1 MLLELAPTPLPS
13 STCRLASLNWTR
25 IVLRSTQFA
34 GIAAH
39 DPLIA
44 GLAAAVPPGLWSM
57 PAVVAVSGGADSVG
71 LLLGLLA
78 IAPVEARHRL
88 VVAHAE
94 HDLRDA
100 AAEDRAF
107 VERLAADVGLE
118 FECRRLLVRGAEDQ
132 GEGIEARARRL
143 RYDFL
148 EDVARVRGAR
158 HVVVGHTADDQAETV
173 LHRVLRGTGLHGL
186 AGMRAARELAPGVS
200 LLRPLLGVPRIVVR
214 DFLARAG
221 QAWCEDESNLDRDYA
236 RNFLRHE
243 ILARCAAGPYPDA
256 SAAITRLAAQAATA
270 SAAVRSAADLILDT
284 HATRHADGS
293 IVMRTQG
300 LAAAAPHLAA
310 ELFAALWQ
318 REGWLQRDMTARH
331 YASLAT
337 LLRDD
342 SPPGIDLPGGI
353 HARRTPDGFVILRS
367 RAERSC

>member
-1 MLLELAPTPLPS
+1 MR
-13 STCRLASLNWTR
+13 C
-25 IVLRSTQFA
+25 VLRLSRFAAITADDQFITA
-34 GIAAH
+34 
-39 DPLIA
+39 
-44 GLAAAVPPGLWSM
+44 LAAAVPAGLWAM

-78 IAPVEARHRL
+78 IAPAETRHRL

-94 HDLRDA
+94 HDLRA
-100 AAEDRAF
+100 AAADDRAF

-118 FECRRLLVRGAEDQ
+118 VECRRLSVRGADDQ

-143 RYDFL
+143 RYGFL

-186 AGMRAARELAPGVS
+186 AGMRAARELVPGVS
-200 LLRPLLGVPRIVVR
+200 LLRPLLGVRRIVVR

-221 QAWCEDESNLDRDYA
+221 QAWREDESNLDRDYA

-243 ILARCAAGPYPDA
+243 ILARCESGPYPDA

-270 SAAVRSAADLILDT
+270 STAIRSAADFILGSHT
-284 HATRHADGS
+284 SRHADGS
-293 IVMRTQG
+293 VVMRTQG
-300 LAAAAPHLAA
+300 LSAAAPHLAA
-310 ELFAALWQ
+310 ELFAAVWQ
-318 REGWLQRDMTARH
+318 REGWPQRDMTARH
-331 YASLAT
+331 YASLAA

-342 SPPGIDLPGGI
+342 SPPAIDLPGGI
-353 HARRTPDGFVILRS
+353 QARRTRDGFVILR
-367 RAERSC
+367 RAEEMSF

>member
-1 MLLELAPTPLPS
+1 ML
-13 STCRLASLNWTR
+13 RLSR
-25 IVLRSTQFA
+25 VA
-34 GIAAH
+34 GITADDRFIAA
-39 DPLIA
+39 
-44 GLAAAVPPGLWSM
+44 LAAAVPAGLWAM

-78 IAPVEARHRL
+78 IAPAATRHRL

-94 HDLRDA
+94 HDLRA
-100 AAEDRAF
+100 AAADDRAF
-107 VERLAADVGLE
+107 VERLAAEMGLE
-118 FECRRLLVRGAEDQ
+118 VECRRLFVRDAEDQ

-186 AGMRAARELAPGVS
+186 AGMRAARELVPGVS

-214 DFLARAG
+214 DFLARVG

-243 ILARCAAGPYPDA
+243 IIARCEAGPYPDA

-270 SAAVRSAADLILDT
+270 SAAIRSAADLILET
-284 HATRHADGS
+284 HTSRHADGS
-293 IVMRTQG
+293 VVMRTQS
-300 LAAAAPHLAA
+300 LAAVDAHLAA
-310 ELFAALWQ
+310 ELFAAVWQ
-318 REGWLQRDMTARH
+318 REGWPQRDMTARH
-331 YASLAT
+331 YASLAA

-342 SPPGIDLPGGI
+342 SPPAIDLPGGI
-353 HARRTPDGFVILRS
+353 HARRTVDGFVTLRRGEGMS
-367 RAERSC
+367 F

>member
-1 MLLELAPTPLPS
+1 M
-13 STCRLASLNWTR
+13 
-25 IVLRSTQFA
+25 LRSTPLT
-34 GIAAH
+34 GIADH

-44 GLAAAVPPGLWSM
+44 GLAAAVPPSFWAM

-71 LLLGLLA
+71 LLLGLRA
-78 IAPVEARHRL
+78 IAPAEARHRL

-100 AAEDRAF
+100 AADDRAF
-107 VERLAADVGLE
+107 VVRLAADLGLDV
-118 FECRRLLVRGAEDQ
+118 ECRRLFVRDAEDQ
-132 GEGIEARARRL
+132 GEGIEAVARRL

-148 EDVARVRGAR
+148 MDVARLRGAR

-173 LHRVLRGTGLHGL
+173 LHRLLRGTGLNGL

-200 LLRPLLGVPRIVVR
+200 LLRPLLGMRRSVIR
-214 DFLARAG
+214 DFLSRAG
-221 QAWCEDESNLDRDYA
+221 HAWREDESNLNRDYA

-243 ILARCAAGPYPDA
+243 ILTRCEAGPYPDA

-270 SAAVRSAADLILDT
+270 SAAIRSAADLILGT
-284 HATRHADGS
+284 HTSRHADGS
-293 IVMRTQG
+293 VVVRTQS
-300 LAAAAPHLAA
+300 LTAVDPHLAA

-318 REGWLQRDMTARH
+318 REGWPQRDMTARH

-342 SPPGIDLPGGI
+342 SPPAIDLPGGI
-353 HARRTPDGFVILRS
+353 HARRTADGFVTLR
-367 RAERSC
+367 RGAERPL

>member
-1 MLLELAPTPLPS
+1 MR
-13 STCRLASLNWTR
+13 C
-25 IVLRSTQFA
+25 VLRSTHCA
-34 GIAAH
+34 GGAAD
-39 DPLIA
+39 DPLISA
-44 GLAAAVPPGLWSM
+44 LAAAVPAGFWAM

-94 HDLRDA
+94 HDLRA
-100 AAEDRAF
+100 AAADDRAF
-107 VERLAADVGLE
+107 VERLAADMGLE
-118 FECRRLLVRGAEDQ
+118 VECRRLFVRDAEDQ
-132 GEGIEARARRL
+132 GEGIEAVARRL
-143 RYDFL
+143 RYGFL

-186 AGMRAARELAPGVS
+186 AGMRAARELVSGVS
-200 LLRPLLGVPRIVVR
+200 LLRPLLGVRRIVVR
-214 DFLARAG
+214 DFLARVG

-243 ILARCAAGPYPDA
+243 ILARCEAGPYPDA
-256 SAAITRLAAQAATA
+256 SAATARLAAQAATA
-270 SAAVRSAADLILDT
+270 SAAIRSAADFILGSRT
-284 HATRHADGS
+284 SRHADGS
-293 IVMRTQG
+293 VVMRTQG
-300 LAAAAPHLAA
+300 LTAVDPHLAA

-318 REGWLQRDMTARH
+318 REGWPQRDMTARH

-342 SPPGIDLPGGI
+342 SPPAIDLPGGI
-353 HARRTPDGFVILRS
+353 HARRASDDFMILR
-367 RAERSC
+367 RAAERSL